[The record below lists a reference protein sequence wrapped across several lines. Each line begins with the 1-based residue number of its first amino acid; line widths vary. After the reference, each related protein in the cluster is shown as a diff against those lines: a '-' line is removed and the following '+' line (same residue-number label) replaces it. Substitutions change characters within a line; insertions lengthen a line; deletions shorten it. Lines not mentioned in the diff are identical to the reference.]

1 MLVLRHVR
9 TILDGDGAAF
19 GVERAFSDAIV
30 ASVPLRG
37 DDAGDGSLDS
47 DGAANTQRAD
57 VVAPS
62 AADARG
68 ILAARGLDG
77 GRAVDEDIA
86 AGAITTDGVSA
97 ADARSILAARG
108 CDVGRAAYLDAV
120 RAGPVFAT
128 ADACSMRAA
137 RGHDGAAG
145 DGDFAA

>member
-9 TILDGDGAAF
+9 TILDGDGAAG
-19 GVERAFSDAIV
+19 GVERVAFSDAIV

-77 GRAVDEDIA
+77 GRAADEDIA
-86 AGAITTDGVSA
+86 TGAITTDGVSA
-97 ADARSILAARG
+97 ADACTVLTAQPKPF
-108 CDVGRAAYLDAV
+108 
-120 RAGPVFAT
+120 AGLMVTPESVTVAPS
-128 ADACSMRAA
+128 AIEI
-137 RGHDGAAG
+137 
-145 DGDFAA
+145 